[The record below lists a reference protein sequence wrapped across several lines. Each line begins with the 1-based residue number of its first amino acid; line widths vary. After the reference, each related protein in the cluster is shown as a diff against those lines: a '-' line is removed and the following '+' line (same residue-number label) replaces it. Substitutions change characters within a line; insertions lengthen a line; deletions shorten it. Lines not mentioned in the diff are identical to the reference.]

1 MAWCTTTWWNVTWVQ
16 WWTLPSSASKPFC
29 YAHPLFP
36 KPAIRLAVGPSSSAQ
51 SQPSPD
57 PSSNNWRNDLSS
69 LASEP
74 QDAIQSQHQELQ
86 RVLSGESGR
95 TVIWCLNSET
105 LSIDI
110 CSEKDFQK
118 CSWQRISVCNACLI
132 LCSWFS
138 HFYLLYS
145 LPPEKQK
152 TSTRNKVGPE
162 TVAMDI
168 GLEQL
173 SLLLQTASI
182 FRAPPT
188 KPISSTSLFTVSKPC
203 RVFLTQC
210 VQSRHLNSAARLFHS
225 CSASSFDKCQGEVR
239 GGPCSSLLNSHIPN
253 RFGVTVCSPWDGD
266 CLNKKQDDSEV
277 ERWWKDISASLSSMI
292 HVRVTIWWKLQA
304 CGRWPVRKYASV
316 NDEMVENLS
325 DTCPFRKS

>member
-1 MAWCTTTWWNVTWVQ
+1 MAQFKPAMAWCTTTWWNVAWVQ

-110 CSEKDFQK
+110 CSEKEVQLTEDK
-118 CSWQRISVCNACLI
+118 CLQCLSHS
-132 LCSWFS
+132 LFLVFS
-138 HFYLLYS
+138 L
-145 LPPEKQK
+145 LPP
-152 TSTRNKVGPE
+152 
-162 TVAMDI
+162 
-168 GLEQL
+168 
-173 SLLLQTASI
+173 
-182 FRAPPT
+182 
-188 KPISSTSLFTVSKPC
+188 LFT
-203 RVFLTQC
+203 
-210 VQSRHLNSAARLFHS
+210 
-225 CSASSFDKCQGEVR
+225 SSGE
-239 GGPCSSLLNSHIPN
+239 
-253 RFGVTVCSPWDGD
+253 TKD
-266 CLNKKQDDSEV
+266 LNKE
-277 ERWWKDISASLSSMI
+277 
-292 HVRVTIWWKLQA
+292 
-304 CGRWPVRKYASV
+304 
-316 NDEMVENLS
+316 
-325 DTCPFRKS
+325 